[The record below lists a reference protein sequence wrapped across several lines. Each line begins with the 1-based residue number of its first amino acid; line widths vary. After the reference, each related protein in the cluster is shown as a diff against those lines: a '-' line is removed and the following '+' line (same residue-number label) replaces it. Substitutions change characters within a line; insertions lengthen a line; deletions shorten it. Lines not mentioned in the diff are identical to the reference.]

1 MKWKLLLAAVFV
13 CGLLFGVVSYAA
25 VNSLVQIRNVGT
37 IRAIGVEVYADKA
50 LTEVLDEINWGTL
63 DPEETRNF
71 NAWVKNTGSDAQ
83 KLILWTESWGPVDA
97 QNSILLTWDYDDSWI
112 GAGDSILVVFTLSV
126 DPNISG
132 VTSFSFDIWVKGVA

>member
-1 MKWKLLLAAVFV
+1 MATVFV

-37 IRAIGVEVYADKA
+37 IRAIGVEVYADEA
-50 LTEVLDEINWGTL
+50 LREVLSEINWGTL

-83 KLILWTESWGPVDA
+83 KLILWTESWVPVDA
-97 QNSILLTWDYDDSWI
+97 QNSILLTWNYDNSWI
-112 GAGDSILVVFTLSV
+112 GAGDSIPVVFTLSV

-132 VTSFSFDIWVKGVA
+132 VTNFSFDIWVKGVA

>member
-1 MKWKLLLAAVFV
+1 LNWKLLLTAVFV

-37 IRAIGVEVYADKA
+37 IRAIGVEVYADEE
-50 LTEVLDEINWGTL
+50 LTTILHEISWGTL
-63 DPEETRNF
+63 NPGEARSV
-71 NAWVKNTGSDAQ
+71 NAWIKNTGNDAQ
-83 KLILWTESWGPVDA
+83 KLILWTESWVPVDA